1 MNRCILILEI
11 MNECLFIIEEYMKKL
26 ICLLSILFL
35 TSCAN
40 EVEEEYVET
49 IYPVKAQYLV
59 LEERTEFVKYVGILQ
74 PEKMVQKTFD
84 NLATVEKIYVEEGD
98 KVKVNQLLA
107 KQDTSDLE
115 ATKEEAALNVDSAKS
130 DEEAAYQEMLADK
143 ATYDK
148 ALDTQAVDLATLK
161 QTRDDAYDQM
171 IADEASLA
179 DAQAAY
185 DANPGTTEQAA
196 LTSAQ
201 QDYNQSVIEY
211 NAADQQ
217 YQASV
222 DNGTTTEVEI
232 ADANYQA
239 SQSRY
244 EAAQTQTSLAQTQYD
259 NINDQITNSYLYS
272 DIDGYVLVLNAEEG
286 ETANP
291 LIPVMV
297 LGTSETVVT
306 IGLSQDNVRKV
317 ETGMA
322 ANVKIGDLNFD
333 GEVLDISRI
342 PDSSSRTYETNIAFP
357 EDLLNFYIGESSV
370 VNIDVGKTQGIWIPI
385 RVIQNDGEDYV
396 FVIKDNR
403 VKKKIIITKHIDNDY
418 VLVEGLQAGDL
429 LITSGMKSVKPGN
442 LVEVISE

>member
-1 MNRCILILEI
+1 
-11 MNECLFIIEEYMKKL
+11 MKKL
-26 ICLLSILFL
+26 VFLASILFL
-35 TSCAN
+35 TACQAQ
-40 EVEEEYVET
+40 VEEVYVEPT
-49 IYPVKAQYLV
+49 YPVKASYLV
-59 LEERTEFVKYVGILQ
+59 LEERTEYVKYVGILQ

-84 NLATVEKIYVEEGD
+84 NLATVEKIYVDEGD
-98 KVKVNQLLA
+98 KVKVGQLLA

-115 ATKEEAALNVDSAKS
+115 ARKEEAALNVDSAKS

-143 ATYDK
+143 ATYENAVASQD
-148 ALDTQAVDLATLK
+148 ADTAALK

-171 IADEASLA
+171 IADEQTLA
-179 DAQAAY
+179 DTQAAF
-185 DANPGTTEQAA
+185 DEDTADQAA
-196 LTSAQ
+196 LTTAQ
-201 QDYNQSVIEY
+201 QNYTQSVIEY
-211 NAADQQ
+211 NAADQE
-217 YQASV
+217 YQAAL
-222 DNGTTTEVEI
+222 DNTTTAEVEI

-244 EAAQTQTSLAQTQYD
+244 ETAQTQTDIAQTQYD
-259 NINDQITNSYLYS
+259 NIDEQITNSYLYA

-317 ETGMA
+317 ETGMS
-322 ANVKIGDLNFD
+322 ANVQIGELEFE

-357 EDLLNFYIGESSV
+357 EDLLNFFIGESSI
-370 VNIDVGKTQGIWIPI
+370 VNIDVGQTQGIWIPI

-396 FVIKDNR
+396 FVIKDER
-403 VKKKIIITKHIDNDY
+403 VKKKIIVTKHIDNDY

-429 LITSGMKSVKPGN
+429 LITDGMKSVKPGN
-442 LVEVISE
+442 LVEVTD

>member
-1 MNRCILILEI
+1 
-11 MNECLFIIEEYMKKL
+11 MKKYFSL
-26 ICLLSILFL
+26 ALVLFL
-35 TSCAN
+35 TACSTQ
-40 EVEEEYVET
+40 VDEEYIET
-49 IYPVKAQYLV
+49 VYPVKAQYLV
-59 LEERTEFVKYVGILQ
+59 LEERTEYVKYVGILQ

-84 NLATVEKIYVEEGD
+84 NLATVEKIYVDEGD
-98 KVKVNQLLA
+98 KVKVGQLLA

-115 ATKEEAALNVDSAKS
+115 ARKEEAALNVDSAKS

-143 ATYDK
+143 ATYENAVTNQD
-148 ALDTQAVDLATLK
+148 ADTAALK

-171 IADEASLA
+171 IADEQTLA
-179 DAQAAY
+179 DTQAAY
-185 DANPGTTEQAA
+185 DAGTADQAA
-196 LTSAQ
+196 LTTAQ
-201 QDYNQSVIEY
+201 QNYNQSVIEY
-211 NAADQQ
+211 NAADQE
-217 YQASV
+217 YQAAL
-222 DNGTTTEVEI
+222 DNGTTAEVEI

-244 EAAQTQTSLAQTQYD
+244 ETAQTQTDIAQTQYD
-259 NINDQITNSYLYS
+259 NIDEQITNSYLYA

-291 LIPVMV
+291 LIPVMI

-317 ETGMA
+317 ETGMSA
-322 ANVKIGDLNFD
+322 KVQIGDLEFE
-333 GEVLDISRI
+333 GEVLNISRI

-357 EDLLNFYIGESSV
+357 EDLLNFFIGESSI
-370 VNIDVGKTQGIWIPI
+370 VNIDVGQTQGIWIPI

-396 FVIKDNR
+396 FVIKDER
-403 VKKKIIITKHIDNDY
+403 VKKKIIVTKHIDNDY

-442 LVEVISE
+442 LVEVIEE